1 MMIVPT
7 SRGYPKW
14 RSVSALLSSLIPF
27 VAFGDAS
34 AGAKSVE
41 PKNLRWAVYYGAEAL
56 PEVFDP
62 YDLVVLESFGHPPL
76 QPLRDR
82 KKILLGYVSVGEINS
97 GRPYYSEFA
106 GQDLLIS
113 ENSNWPGSYS
123 IDIRD
128 PRWTKKLIEELIP
141 AILHDGFDGIF
152 LDTLDNQPHLE
163 RQDPEKYAGM
173 TPAAAKLVRII
184 RQNYPQIKIMVNRAY
199 EILPEIGGQIDY
211 VLGESVYAG
220 YDFTSKKPRQVSRD
234 DYEHQIK
241 FLSELKKRFPK
252 LQIMSLDYWDP
263 ADTKGVTT
271 IYSMQRAN
279 GFIPYVSTIEL
290 NRIIEEPSR

>member
-1 MMIVPT
+1 V
-7 SRGYPKW
+7 
-14 RSVSALLSSLIPF
+14 LLSSLIPF
-27 VAFGDAS
+27 LAFGDAS
-34 AGAKSVE
+34 AGARPVD
-41 PKNLRWAVYYGAEAL
+41 PRNLRWTVYYGAEAP

-82 KKILLGYVSVGEINS
+82 KKILLGYISVGEINS
-97 GRPYYSEFA
+97 SRPYYAEFA
-106 GQDLLIS
+106 EQNLLLD

-128 PRWTKKLIEELIP
+128 PRWAKKLIEELIP

-163 RQDPEKYAGM
+163 RLDPEKYAGM
-173 TPAAAKLVRII
+173 TPAAAKLVRMI
-184 RQNYPQIKIMVNRAY
+184 RQNYPRIKIMVNRAY
-199 EILPEIGGQIDY
+199 DILPDIGEQIDY

-220 YDFTSKKPRQVSRD
+220 YDFKNKKPHQLSRA

-241 FLSELKKRFPK
+241 FLSDLKKRFPK

-263 ADTKGVTT
+263 ADTKGMAT
-271 IYSMQRAN
+271 IYATQRAN
-279 GFIPYVSTIEL
+279 GFIPYVSTVEL
-290 NRIIEEPSR
+290 NRVIEEPGR

>member
-1 MMIVPT
+1 MSP
-7 SRGYPKW
+7 SRDHPNW
-14 RSVSALLSSLIPF
+14 RTVSVLLSSLIPF
-27 VAFGDAS
+27 LAFGDAS
-34 AGAKSVE
+34 AGARPVD
-41 PKNLRWAVYYGAEAL
+41 PRNLRWTVYYGAEAP

-82 KKILLGYVSVGEINS
+82 KKILLGYISVGEINS
-97 GRPYYSEFA
+97 GRPYYAEFA
-106 GQDLLIS
+106 EQNLLIS

-128 PRWTKKLIEELIP
+128 PRWAKKLIEELIP

-163 RQDPEKYAGM
+163 RLDPEKYAGM
-173 TPAAAKLVRII
+173 TPAAAKLVRMI
-184 RQNYPQIKIMVNRAY
+184 RQNYPRIKIMVNRAY
-199 EILPEIGGQIDY
+199 DILPDIGEQIDY

-220 YDFTSKKPRQVSRD
+220 YDFKNKKPHQLSRA

-241 FLSELKKRFPK
+241 FLSDLKKRFPK

-263 ADTKGVTT
+263 ADTKGMAT
-271 IYSMQRAN
+271 IYATQRAN
-279 GFIPYVSTIEL
+279 GFIPYVSTVEL
-290 NRIIEEPSR
+290 NRVIEEPGR